1 MPQSPNASMLAPG
14 RLLCPMCAARNIF
27 DIDPTEQGELFYCP
41 DCGHQWRYQP
51 PPPEPIGQ
59 RPFDRWFN
67 RDPFTPLRD

>member
-1 MPQSPNASMLAPG
+1 MLAPG

-51 PPPEPIGQ
+51 PPRARVWRQPS
-59 RPFDRWFN
+59 DRFLN
-67 RDPFTPLRD
+67 S